1 MNIGPT
7 QLRATWPLTGTDAT
21 GCGVL
26 VVVLEPHPPTTS
38 TMTATR
44 PAIRA
49 RADTANTVL
58 SLDCTDT
65 CLYRVRMTDEAGAIE
80 AWPLPALLRGAR
92 TAYGS
97 AIRADLDTAGCDD
110 VPRNGIYVIGAIAR
124 TEAPLGDIIDQL
136 GVSKQAAGALVDTLV
151 TRGYLDRTIDPEDRR
166 RLRVSLTERGE
177 AAAEVVRAA
186 VERMD
191 AALLA
196 RVGPEHVAH
205 TRATLAA
212 LITGGQRDA

>member
-1 MNIGPT
+1 
-7 QLRATWPLTGTDAT
+7 
-21 GCGVL
+21 
-26 VVVLEPHPPTTS
+26 
-38 TMTATR
+38 MTE
-44 PAIRA
+44 
-49 RADTANTVL
+49 
-58 SLDCTDT
+58 
-65 CLYRVRMTDEAGAIE
+65 EAGWIE
-80 AWPLPALLRGAR
+80 TWPLPALLRAAR

-97 AIRADLDTAGCDD
+97 AIRADLDEAGCDD

-124 TEAPLGDIIDQL
+124 TEAPLSDIIDQL

-151 TRGYLDRTIDPEDRR
+151 TRGYLERTIDAEDRR

-177 AAAEVVRAA
+177 AAAAVVREA

-196 RVGPEHVAH
+196 RVGPEYVAH

-212 LITGGQRDA
+212 LITGGQAGA